1 MASCR
6 APAIHPFD
14 ESLEHRRVLPYNPK
28 YTEIYQAVK
37 ILVETRC
44 DGVEFVH
51 IGSTAVDD
59 LRGKPMVDLLA
70 VTGDP
75 ELRRVQAALEMVGFH
90 RRAVWTDTD
99 DKPYVCGSVRRS
111 GGVFNVN
118 IHVCNENSPRHHGL
132 VKFRDILRNHEQ
144 ARRRYEK
151 AKDDAHSVSP
161 GDARRI
167 TKQRRRSFERSWMSF
182 APARRPDSFELT

>member
-1 MASCR
+1 MASGR

-44 DGVEFVH
+44 DGVEVVH

-99 DKPYVCGSVRRS
+99 DKPYVCGSVRR

-132 VKFRDILRNHEQ
+132 VQFRDILRNHEQ

-161 GDARRI
+161 GDAEAYNEA
-167 TKQRRRSFERSWMSF
+167 K
-182 APARRPDSFELT
+182 APVIRAILDEFCTSKAP